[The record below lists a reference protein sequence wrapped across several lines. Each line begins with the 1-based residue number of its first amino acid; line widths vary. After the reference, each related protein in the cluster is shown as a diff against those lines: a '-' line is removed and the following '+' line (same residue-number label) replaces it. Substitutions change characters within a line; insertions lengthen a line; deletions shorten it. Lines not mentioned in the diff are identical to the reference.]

1 MTDLNS
7 WWQGLDTL
15 HKGFWAIALLF
26 TLFFV
31 VQTVLTFIGGD
42 ADGTDG
48 ADDGFD
54 GDMGHQFFT
63 IKNLIAF
70 FTLFGWAGLAALEN
84 RLSPFVAILIGAVAG
99 VAMVLL
105 MMWMMRKASHMRHSG
120 TLDINNAVGLT
131 GQVYLPIPAARGGN
145 GKVSLRVQGSLK
157 ELDAITDD
165 PVTIPTGSLIKV
177 LGIINGRILLV
188 TSTIA

>member
-1 MTDLNS
+1 MTDIHS
-7 WWQGLDTL
+7 WWQALDPL
-15 HKGFWAIALLF
+15 NKAFWSIALLF
-26 TLFFV
+26 SLFFL

-42 ADGTDG
+42 ADGGEDM
-48 ADDGFD
+48 DGFD

-70 FTLFGWAGLAALEN
+70 FTLFGWAGLAALN
-84 RLSPFVAILIGAVAG
+84 NGLTPFVAVLIGAVAG

-105 MMWMMRKASHMRHSG
+105 MMLLMRKAAQMRHSG

-131 GQVYLPIPAARGGN
+131 GQAYLPIPAARGGN
-145 GKVSLRVQGSLK
+145 GKVHIRVQGSLK

-165 PVTIPTGSLIKV
+165 TTTIATGSLV
-177 LGIINGRILLV
+177 QVRHIINGRLLLV
-188 TSTIA
+188 TTTLS